1 MDLLEACENGNEERV
16 VEILLEAGPTKAP
29 AMLQQVDQAGR
40 SALHAA
46 CIGGQLS
53 VVRLLLGRE
62 CQVFFPG
69 RSREDA
75 EDLLVPCGPN
85 VKVVMKR
92 KEDAHVPSALLQL
105 PREVVVQAK
114 DLANGIMYLD
124 YYGNAPI
131 QCISCFGC
139 GTEMKHVR
147 DSVEIAAEL
156 LRSGCQCN
164 TSKTAN
170 NWTPLHWSAFNGH
183 HDLTALLLNPQL
195 CCDEHNNVVSAVQF
209 AVPLVCSE
217 GLYPV
222 DVAGR
227 MGLQLRD
234 EMAAWKQSLANE
246 ATTFDG
252 FEIDYRDWRL
262 HLDHVLV
269 VKEFVRDYVAQAH
282 HPYQYAQRLAK
293 CVEVS
298 SSKTKPRR
306 KRPVPFTEADIV
318 RYGQH
323 LLYWCAGL
331 NMLDEAIVLLNLTF
345 QNDTTTTA
353 STTTSR
359 LAPLYPIQY
368 EDCKSQSALH
378 LACIMGHTTMVHT
391 LLTRVIALYTSSV
404 SLAKTPSSTLPSK
417 VHPVLRGI
425 SAKDIPFTALAGW
438 LNHRLETPL
447 YLAGLYN
454 RADVATSL
462 LSILPPATVQT
473 ELHVQNIEG
482 STLSDMANDAVR
494 TALNLAT
501 TALFPHEYVLV
512 FRRKYR
518 LFRKTLQDVLE
529 EESSRA
535 PSLLA
540 ASVGSTQQLRWWRDP
555 VWFDYLA
562 VGATDVVLA
571 QKAEHMQLMHR
582 RRGSS
587 QMHVFHASDKHEFE
601 PFRSL
606 QRQLVV
612 FNLIRDNVNLKRH
625 LQRGTIFDLFPLH
638 DVVGHNAIA
647 AHWVL
652 GHGGRWKVQP
662 WHGLRQYLFET
673 PTHTYDM
680 LWPLR
685 LYFGDKHALYIAWIQ
700 FYTSYLLVVAV
711 PCLIVEILWAIQALP
726 SAVPPLVMLV
736 LVWIT
741 FLVER
746 WKRKRAEMLCNWGL
760 PAPDGGSAG
769 GLVSA
774 EFHGDFVVD
783 TATNERI
790 VEFPMS
796 VRTLRIYVGMPLL
809 MAMVALAVLSFIGMK
824 DLRAR
829 NAATSSDDTA
839 AFMPVISA
847 LNAVAIIL
855 LDKVYSKVA
864 HGLTHWENHR
874 TVSDFESMLA
884 LKLFWFK
891 FINAFMSLFWTAFV
905 DREFDRLRYDL
916 MTILFFRQAST
927 ILMSNLV
934 PLLLVR
940 YRWRQH
946 GFRILELFVTSDP
959 STTPTQ
965 VPICSTNED
974 AVPVPVGI
982 RMQQMMV
989 APPHVLDKQIDAMIR
1004 FGYVTMFLTV
1014 FPGAP
1019 FFVVLTNTLEMHLD
1033 VQCSLEAHR
1042 RPSFD
1047 GGAEIPVFQSI
1058 LEFMSLYVGLCP
1070 RFEPEDIARR
1080 LRCLC
1085 VY

>member
-1 MDLLEACENGNEERV
+1 M
-16 VEILLEAGPTKAP
+16 
-29 AMLQQVDQAGR
+29 
-40 SALHAA
+40 
-46 CIGGQLS
+46 
-53 VVRLLLGRE
+53 
-62 CQVFFPG
+62 
-69 RSREDA
+69 
-75 EDLLVPCGPN
+75 
-85 VKVVMKR
+85 
-92 KEDAHVPSALLQL
+92 
-105 PREVVVQAK
+105 
-114 DLANGIMYLD
+114 
-124 YYGNAPI
+124 
-131 QCISCFGC
+131 
-139 GTEMKHVR
+139 
-147 DSVEIAAEL
+147 
-156 LRSGCQCN
+156 
-164 TSKTAN
+164 
-170 NWTPLHWSAFNGH
+170 
-183 HDLTALLLNPQL
+183 
-195 CCDEHNNVVSAVQF
+195 
-209 AVPLVCSE
+209 
-217 GLYPV
+217 
-222 DVAGR
+222 
-227 MGLQLRD
+227 
-234 EMAAWKQSLANE
+234 
-246 ATTFDG
+246 
-252 FEIDYRDWRL
+252 
-262 HLDHVLV
+262 
-269 VKEFVRDYVAQAH
+269 
-282 HPYQYAQRLAK
+282 
-293 CVEVS
+293 
-298 SSKTKPRR
+298 
-306 KRPVPFTEADIV
+306 
-318 RYGQH
+318 
-323 LLYWCAGL
+323 YWCAGL

-345 QNDTTTTA
+345 QNDTTTTT

-378 LACIMGHTTMVHT
+378 FACIMGHTTMVHT
-391 LLTRVIALYTSSV
+391 LLTRVIALYTSSA

-482 STLSDMANDAVR
+482 STLSDMANNAVR

-555 VWFDYLA
+555 WFDYLA

-612 FNLIRDNVNLKRH
+612 LNLIRDNVNLKHH
-625 LQRGTIFDLFPLH
+625 LQRGTIFDIFPLH

-652 GHGGRWKVQP
+652 GHG
-662 WHGLRQYLFET
+662 
-673 PTHTYDM
+673 
-680 LWPLR
+680 
-685 LYFGDKHALYIAWIQ
+685 
-700 FYTSYLLVVAV
+700 
-711 PCLIVEILWAIQALP
+711 
-726 SAVPPLVMLV
+726 VMLV

-829 NAATSSDDTA
+829 NAAASSDDTT

-874 TVSDFESMLA
+874 TV
-884 LKLFWFK
+884 
-891 FINAFMSLFWTAFV
+891 
-905 DREFDRLRYDL
+905 RC
-916 MTILFFRQAST
+916 AST

-934 PLLLVR
+934 PLLQVR
-940 YRWRQH
+940 YRAAVTVNCALLYLTTDIHAYLPTSFFAADAATSTAKLWVLLGVEHLVLGIKAAMALGIPDSPPWVDAYYAKLAKTHLISPPPTRSAEATAVGAASNNEDKQ
-946 GFRILELFVTSDP
+946 GSFEVETMECMEQPTVDTKDSGQCDIAPDDQVLFALPPESLSTRTSFVDGTTAIPATTCSSKENVP
-959 STTPTQ
+959 STYEKQSLTIQALQIELAAMQASRDAALARIRVLESRASTQ
-965 VPICSTNED
+965 DDGSCGFCDGCAPCYVVQERL
-974 AVPVPVGI
+974 AHVEKLL
-982 RMQQMMV
+982 QQ
-989 APPHVLDKQIDAMIR
+989 
-1004 FGYVTMFLTV
+1004 
-1014 FPGAP
+1014 
-1019 FFVVLTNTLEMHLD
+1019 
-1033 VQCSLEAHR
+1033 
-1042 RPSFD
+1042 PSYIQ
-1047 GGAEIPVFQSI
+1047 GHTSP
-1058 LEFMSLYVGLCP
+1058 M
-1070 RFEPEDIARR
+1070 
-1080 LRCLC
+1080 
-1085 VY
+1085 

>member
-69 RSREDA
+69 RSREDT

-217 GLYPV
+217 ALYPV

-246 ATTFDG
+246 TTTFDG

-293 CVEVS
+293 CVEAS
-298 SSKTKPRR
+298 SSKMKPRR
-306 KRPVPFTEADIV
+306 KRPVLFTEADIV

-345 QNDTTTTA
+345 QNDTTTTT
-353 STTTSR
+353 STTTTR

-378 LACIMGHTTMVHT
+378 FACIMGHTTMVHT
-391 LLTRVIALYTSSV
+391 LLTRVIALYTSSA

-462 LSILPPATVQT
+462 LSILPPTTVQT

-540 ASVGSTQQLRWWRDP
+540 ASVGSTQQLRRWRDP
-555 VWFDYLA
+555 
-562 VGATDVVLA
+562 DVVL
-571 QKAEHMQLMHR
+571 
-582 RRGSS
+582 
-587 QMHVFHASDKHEFE
+587 
-601 PFRSL
+601 
-606 QRQLVV
+606 
-612 FNLIRDNVNLKRH
+612 NLIRDNVNLKCH

-652 GHGGRWKVQP
+652 GHG
-662 WHGLRQYLFET
+662 
-673 PTHTYDM
+673 
-680 LWPLR
+680 
-685 LYFGDKHALYIAWIQ
+685 
-700 FYTSYLLVVAV
+700 
-711 PCLIVEILWAIQALP
+711 
-726 SAVPPLVMLV
+726 VMLV

-783 TATNERI
+783 TTTNERI

-829 NAATSSDDTA
+829 NAAASSDDTA

-934 PLLLVR
+934 PLLQVR
-940 YRWRQH
+940 YRAA
-946 GFRILELFVTSDP
+946 VTVNCALLYLTTDIHAYLPTSFFAADAAT
-959 STTPTQ
+959 STAKLWVLLGVEHLVLGIKAAMALGIPDSPPWVDAYYAKLAKTHLISPPPTRSAEATA
-965 VPICSTNED
+965 VGAASNNED
-974 AVPVPVGI
+974 KLGSFEVE
-982 RMQQMMV
+982 
-989 APPHVLDKQIDAMIR
+989 
-1004 FGYVTMFLTV
+1004 TMECMEQPTV
-1014 FPGAP
+1014 DTKDSGQF
-1019 FFVVLTNTLEMHLD
+1019 
-1033 VQCSLEAHR
+1033 
-1042 RPSFD
+1042 
-1047 GGAEIPVFQSI
+1047 
-1058 LEFMSLYVGLCP
+1058 
-1070 RFEPEDIARR
+1070 DIARDDQVLFALPPESLSTRTSFVDGTTAIPATTSSSNENIPSTYEQESLTIQALQIELAAMQASRDAALARIRVLESRASTQDDGSCGFCDGCAPCTVKCVECKASMCYVVQER
-1080 LRCLC
+1080 LAHVEKLLQQPSGIQGHTSPM
-1085 VY
+1085 

>member
-40 SALHAA
+40 SALHVA

-69 RSREDA
+69 RSREDT

-217 GLYPV
+217 ALYPV

-246 ATTFDG
+246 TTTFDG

-293 CVEVS
+293 CVEAS
-298 SSKTKPRR
+298 SSKMKPRR
-306 KRPVPFTEADIV
+306 KRPVLFTEADIV

-345 QNDTTTTA
+345 QNDTTTTT
-353 STTTSR
+353 STTTTR

-378 LACIMGHTTMVHT
+378 FACIMGHTTMVHT
-391 LLTRVIALYTSSV
+391 LLTRVIALYTSSA

-462 LSILPPATVQT
+462 LSILPPTTVQT

-540 ASVGSTQQLRWWRDP
+540 ASVGSTQQLRRWRDP
-555 VWFDYLA
+555 DWFDYLA

-612 FNLIRDNVNLKRH
+612 LNLIRDNVNLKRH

-652 GHGGRWKVQP
+652 GHG
-662 WHGLRQYLFET
+662 
-673 PTHTYDM
+673 
-680 LWPLR
+680 
-685 LYFGDKHALYIAWIQ
+685 
-700 FYTSYLLVVAV
+700 
-711 PCLIVEILWAIQALP
+711 
-726 SAVPPLVMLV
+726 VMLV

-783 TATNERI
+783 TATNEVRRI

-829 NAATSSDDTA
+829 NAAASSDDTA

-934 PLLLVR
+934 PLLQVR
-940 YRWRQH
+940 YRAA
-946 GFRILELFVTSDP
+946 VTVNCALLYLTTDIHAYLPTSFFAADAAT
-959 STTPTQ
+959 STAKLWVLLGVEHLVLGIKAAMALGIPDSPPW
-965 VPICSTNED
+965 VD
-974 AVPVPVGI
+974 AYY
-982 RMQQMMV
+982 
-989 APPHVLDKQIDAMIR
+989 AKLAK
-1004 FGYVTMFLTV
+1004 T
-1014 FPGAP
+1014 
-1019 FFVVLTNTLEMHLD
+1019 HLI
-1033 VQCSLEAHR
+1033 S
-1042 RPSFD
+1042 
-1047 GGAEIPVFQSI
+1047 
-1058 LEFMSLYVGLCP
+1058 
-1070 RFEPEDIARR
+1070 
-1080 LRCLC
+1080 
-1085 VY
+1085 